1 LGIRHLVD
9 GEAVVEATTQFDS
22 GMVAINH
29 SLTFKT
35 FNQPENYL
43 SSWKFESEYL
53 NPRCTG
59 CGSSKHGLLAIDLPK
74 TRQGKKIITYLC
86 PMVEHIDPM
95 EINPAYPKDQ
105 VQISFHLDVEKY
117 AERCRYNEEIASGT
131 LTNLNYS
138 YMSNYPRIILEFE
151 THVLNLCKRETARF
165 RGERAAE
172 SRRVFEETFLSA
184 PCKICG
190 SNEHSMYREEIRG
203 SNQRRYYACPIAYY
217 SDEALQNGLPGTR
230 VFRIC
235 PAKLAQ
241 ECGYVE
247 EALNEHLSVIL
258 EKGYGRYLSN
268 QSILK
273 LSSSAREHIREERAN
288 WEFKRDNRVVKNPEA
303 DHPGNEDGQQDEPT
317 KEG

>member
-1 LGIRHLVD
+1 MGIQHPAD
-9 GEAVVEATTQFDS
+9 GEAVVKATTQFDS

-29 SLTFKT
+29 SLTFRT

-53 NPRCTG
+53 NPRCVG
-59 CGSSKHGLLAIDLPK
+59 CGSSKHGLLSIDLPK
-74 TRQGKKIITYLC
+74 TRQGKKTITYTC
-86 PMVEHIDPM
+86 PMIEYLDPM
-95 EINPAYPKDQ
+95 ETNPVYPNDQ

-138 YMSNYPRIILEFE
+138 YMSNYPRMILEFE
-151 THVLNLCKRETARF
+151 THVLSLCKRETARLK
-165 RGERAAE
+165 GERATEA
-172 SRRVFEETFLSA
+172 RIVFEETFLSA

-190 SNEHSMYREEIRG
+190 SNEHSMYREEILDGNR
-203 SNQRRYYACPIAYY
+203 SRCYACPIAYY

-241 ECGYVE
+241 ASGYIE
-247 EALNEHLSVIL
+247 EALDEHLSVIIGR
-258 EKGYGRYLSN
+258 GYGRYLSN

-288 WEFKRDNRVVKNPEA
+288 WDFKRDNRVVNNSEA
-303 DHPGNEDGQQDEPT
+303 DHSGNDDDQSEPS